1 MSGPCDR
8 VGRRLPALVDDPDA
22 LDADDLDHVRTC
34 LRCQAAL
41 AQHRRIRR
49 AVHALEPGP
58 SGPPGTEVVR
68 AALEER
74 SARRRRALRRGMAVG
89 LATVTAVGLGAAAMA
104 ARRRPA

>member
-8 VGRRLPALVDDPDA
+8 LARRLPALVDDPGA
-22 LDADDLDHVRTC
+22 LVADELDHVRTC

-49 AVHALEPGP
+49 TLHALAPGEA
-58 SGPPGTEVVR
+58 GPPGAEVVR

-74 SARRRRALRRGMAVG
+74 AARRRRAVRRGMAVG
-89 LATVTAVGLGAAAMA
+89 LATVTAVGLGAAAVA
-104 ARRRPA
+104 ARRRSA